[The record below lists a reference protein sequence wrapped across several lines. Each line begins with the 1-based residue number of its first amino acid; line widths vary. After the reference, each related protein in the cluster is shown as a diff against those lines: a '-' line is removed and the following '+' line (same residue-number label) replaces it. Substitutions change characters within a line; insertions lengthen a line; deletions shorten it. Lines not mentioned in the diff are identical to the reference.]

1 MKENVSIMRFLEDY
15 IENCLSFCGLYYVPF
30 NPRMVLFLIS
40 NQSSPSKCSFHFQHS
55 CFHSVAQV
63 KNLTMI
69 LSSLF
74 LSPATSNPLA
84 SLDNSTFELNLQSA
98 PAAILPSSFTQTT
111 EWVSSLAC
119 FHFSPPLCSIARTIR
134 LVLWKGKSGHVTVLC
149 LNQPCAMGPHLPFQ
163 PWVRP
168 SLAHSLCPVTPA
180 GLGTEQ
186 DSFPSQGFAVTLPLP
201 STRPFW
207 FLSMFRSQL
216 KCLFPRVAHWSRYQ
230 KLCLHHSLSLYLVL
244 ILFIGLITNYAYF
257 SKRLLLSFHETDCS
271 AEPCFLIC
279 CCTCRTQ
286 RSAWQTVG
294 VQ

>member
-84 SLDNSTFELNLQSA
+84 SSDNSTFELNLQSA
-98 PAAILPSSFTQTT
+98 PAAILPSPFTRTT

-119 FHFSPPLCSIARTIR
+119 FHFSPPLCSIARNNQIGPLKRQIR
-134 LVLWKGKSGHVTVLC
+134 SCHCPLS
-149 LNQPCAMGPHLPFQ
+149 QPTRCDGPPLTF
-163 PWVRP
+163 
-168 SLAHSLCPVTPA
+168 PA
-180 GLGTEQ
+180 LG
-186 DSFPSQGFAVTLPLP
+186 
-201 STRPFW
+201 
-207 FLSMFRSQL
+207 
-216 KCLFPRVAHWSRYQ
+216 
-230 KLCLHHSLSLYLVL
+230 
-244 ILFIGLITNYAYF
+244 
-257 SKRLLLSFHETDCS
+257 
-271 AEPCFLIC
+271 
-279 CCTCRTQ
+279 
-286 RSAWQTVG
+286 
-294 VQ
+294 